1 MHRTAL
7 SVLCTLSLL
16 PALVRG
22 YCLSE
27 FILDEHKDSRFV
39 ALRGRWSRS
48 KAVSGFFDKDYA
60 VTDDKKK
67 AKKGDP
73 ASQRAEIVPALSA
86 GEYVVQLRWP
96 VVPGCAAA
104 VPVTIAT
111 PKRGNRAGTSTT
123 VTVNQCKDS
132 NEWVTLSDK
141 AQIDSDTIVTIDSA
155 GTTGTVVFDALRF
168 FRTDAPILPLSAI
181 KPPGYKHPKKRR
193 FKDKFKLKI
202 KASSTLKGDMHD
214 AYDPD
219 HIGDCSSLYTPGG
232 GVIASRPS
240 CEGALWNSKKAPP
253 QVLRY
258 DYKKNTKTIDMLAWF
273 NGNDPLDDRRL
284 LGANEVR
291 VWSRQRGGGKTVL
304 QGSFTVP
311 AAPKTGPYYGHV
323 VRFNNTQEVPF
334 QFLQAPVID
343 VAFALDDVRE
353 LEFEIVSTHFDGKR
367 GVCGSSAGTVA
378 VNEIILMGSDYGLC
392 GNGILEGNENCDD
405 GNSASNDGCSSLCR
419 REKGWYC
426 KNNRKQSPV
435 STCSR
440 GVKPKPARAKCD
452 IDFDGSLERYVI
464 RENYPF
470 PTDEVTVEFW
480 INTNDTKQAGIFSY
494 AVQGSDNQFL
504 IIRPSALDIHVA
516 NKEVRTRVNVA
527 DGKDHHVAVRW
538 RSKPDGQLT
547 VLVDGVERFTGN
559 VAEGAKLTAGGTVVL
574 GQDQD
579 KVGGG
584 FVGNQALVGRLD
596 DVRVWAS
603 YVSSTQID
611 TDAGDLKATCPWWY
625 QTDSHFDGV
634 EGGVGVG
641 ARYEFHAMAMR
652 ILPDEI
658 VFAINSN
665 MPLEG
670 HKHGSQFIS
679 YGDLLLNLE
688 YPDDDTMVLKKASE
702 SRKLWAIHFAQS
714 NDNGKDLKI
723 GLYANVTARSVTGK
737 NSGFSSVDA
746 YLNYALK
753 QRNFD
758 GDNQFGDCPRDYFC
772 TTPYNAIKDGT
783 FVAEGR
789 ILALADVKKEEKVK
803 TCDLLG
809 KLQTKL
815 GVTTTAADDDDD
827 DDTSSGVFN
836 ALDGLDFAN
845 GARFKGL
852 APTGKY
858 TFGFAIP
865 RDALPEGEAVMSLA
879 FECHNDGFGWH
890 STFDTSACNKEAP
903 KIRPLVSR
911 WTFDR
916 CHKKYAFDRSKNKLK
931 ARIFPQGAPKED
943 PKPKPSARPKKCH
956 LAVDGSVASYAITNP
971 LTNFPT
977 STVTVAM
984 WVKVNLGQDAND
996 AVKDA
1001 ARKHTPFS
1009 YATSSSDNAF
1019 LLYNIQSMDVYINQ
1033 KAYKTKVNFADGEW
1047 RHLAVTWRASD
1058 GALRVYRDGELA
1070 FSVDGAQKNNAPGGS
1085 GSLVLGQEQDKVG
1098 GGFDKTQAFKGDID
1112 SVRVYSRVYSAAE
1125 IKEDMKAAA
1134 KSRSVAGAAGD
1145 AASLVVE
1152 YLFDEC
1158 SKETCKDTTAAS
1170 PKSRCI
1176 IKPRGKEPTLGE
1188 PSGCMLTIKDSDK
1201 STHYAI
1207 INPFDA
1213 IPTTKITAEMWVR
1226 ASDTTKRG
1234 TPLSYASTKH
1244 HNTFLLYDYNAL
1256 EIYIDGAHVK
1266 THVKFNDGV
1275 WRHLAVTWDAT
1286 SGALILYKD
1295 GVQAWSGTLQKGK
1308 QIHPGGSMTVGVEQ
1322 DIVDGKLDD
1331 KQTFIGDIDDVRV
1344 WNRVRTAAEILRDAV
1359 TLPAAAKASPASNGL
1374 ILAWDFDDCSR
1385 TIARS
1390 YPPETW
1396 GVIRPEGKKPE
1407 PAVTTFQVG
1416 RDLTGPA
1423 YGKRETI
1430 RQWLTVK
1437 AQHDIVEVDIDCV
1450 DMALFANGG
1459 GPNVEIDGLRPK
1471 FGAMSWRPA
1480 GKIGNTTCTV
1490 EVTYRDGSNDVVL
1503 PRQSFVAEVY
1513 GSCDSRRGD
1522 SQKWKNRYCFY
1533 MPDDPEPN
1541 PDKQRDICKQWGGD
1555 LASLHSK
1562 KEMLHA
1568 RQYVKK
1574 RKAVLKD
1581 FRVVI
1586 GLRKQLS
1593 NGKAVF
1599 AWTDGT
1605 PFDWH
1610 FWDASEPTFPVGSST
1625 IKEEH
1630 TAMYSRWCGNKNH
1643 CGRSGAFGKR
1653 KGRWMDFDPTAADRP
1668 QYFLCKKDGG
1678 DDPTPDPGPIS
1689 LNQTLMMHGT
1699 AVVPGGK
1706 GTSCVN
1712 VVWPK
1717 SFPDGTKDTDIHV
1730 QVSLSHKRRPPTQ
1743 APENAAS
1750 GTDDAAVTWIEY
1762 IKAGA
1767 GFRACTRETRY
1778 HDHKNGRHVSVD
1790 WYAYLPVALPA
1801 ATVEFGERRI
1811 TDVSVQ
1817 TTRTLASWIG
1827 WIDTRCE
1834 SFTFA
1839 VGKFSQPPILSV
1851 SLNHRSHKGLQHHAA
1866 GIWISSHTA
1875 AGFTVCLRETADH
1888 DDKHDKHHH
1897 IDYIAFARDAYPE
1910 VFQAGRESG
1919 LAIIDST
1926 PNKVLCTRI
1935 KFPNLWRSIPNVVVT
1950 VTHPAGAGTA
1960 ARDEGITAWTE
1971 EVTNAYFRV
1980 CAQEMWIW
1988 RSPGTRP
1995 QFDIDW
2001 VACTGQVPSDEEA
2014 DLDECTL
2021 GTHNCAAKAKCVD
2034 LSLPDK
2040 FRCEC
2045 PAGYTSPDL
2054 GRTCVDVDECLPTGV
2069 NTCSARETCYNFVGG
2084 HGCNCNAGYKRV
2096 GDPKDHRCDDVDE
2109 CTDGTHDC
2117 HVPYGVCTNTV
2128 GSYSCACTTPGFSG
2142 NGTHCTSDDECA
2154 DGSHNCPVNSQC
2166 ENKVG
2171 TFACK
2176 CNKGYKGE
2184 NCDDIDE
2191 CTDGTHNCAAVA
2203 TCTNTAGSFTCQCPA
2218 GYRGDGVTCTEID
2231 ECAEGTDNCHDSR
2244 ATCANTVGS
2253 FSCTCKTGY
2262 RGDGVTCDDI
2272 DECVENTHNCHANA
2286 SCDNEV
2292 PGHSCECL
2300 TGYTGD
2306 GIRNCDDIDECT
2318 TGTHSCHTRY
2328 GICTNTVPGHAC
2340 ACQNGFRGD
2349 GTTCNDIDECTENTH
2364 NCDKIATCA
2373 NTPGAFQCKCPV
2385 GYRGDGVTCED
2396 IDECVEGLHDCQSRD
2411 QCTNLP
2417 GTYQCDCGVTN
2428 TAVATGRGCD
2438 DRDTCEYVGCF
2449 SSAALDMGPVA
2460 IDGGATPDSC
2470 RKACSGNTE
2479 YDYGALSDGGLCTCA
2494 RDLDPSAVADRTQ
2507 CRVSC
2512 EADGN
2517 EICGGDGDIVPTWF
2531 SVYDSKLAFGDFAFQ
2546 RTLLARD
2553 GSCGLTPTFQTNRFA
2568 ADKVGPYVTAVY
2580 VWDIENSLNYRIP
2593 GGKTLAEYTVN
2604 AYFSL
2609 DATFGTPRAYVIYDA
2624 REQDSDSGGAA
2635 ASGSAATRANP
2646 PLSTGV
2652 YVKDG
2657 RIMLAIKAPS
2667 SAGAAPAATA
2677 ADAGNVTVGN
2687 GTALVAAVDGNTFV
2701 YAEGPAITF
2710 PNRTYVQVAVTRNE
2724 AGLVSVIVDG
2734 ALQISYDD
2742 SKSAHFTFTGGSVR
2756 LFEEKVPAGHASGG
2770 SIARLRIYGHALRP
2784 EQLPRCDA
2792 VVPLDPKIPL
2802 PPRWPAGQYCL
2813 PMAAGTCPGV
2823 RWERGSRLF
2832 DTADSG
2838 GQNSWSGAFPT
2849 GVYTVDD
2856 ITINVCCHGN
2866 DTYGEGEW
2874 PRGSY
2879 CVYRKGGTCPAGFAE
2894 GSRTWDESDERHQD
2908 NSQGTLCDGS
2918 YGADTRLEF
2927 CCRDDASP
2935 EDEVDLPWGVP
2946 FFLFRKNGT
2955 CQEVNRTADTPG
2967 HVLWDD
2973 GGGRSQVSGSVP
2985 DGIYD
2990 TGTTKQ
2996 EFCQYDEALPATFGV
3011 NRTVLGPYFVNTE
3024 RITLPGFF
3032 NITSNQDVAGF
3043 AVVLDSDSAELFD
3056 AADGGVPTVATVP
3069 AGSPRPAVADLTFKV
3084 SEVDAGRGVID
3095 FAMGYGNDGEFMTDA
3110 QQVAILVEAAPV
3122 TVLPGADIATGVFA
3136 GDPEVRTAD
3145 GWLRVTVA
3153 PGANFTRADLVIEV
3167 QVVSDPA
3174 LAVARSPVPAVDI
3187 ATGVFTFTPDA
3198 TRFGN
3203 ATLRLRARYPA
3214 PYAPGFV
3221 YTLWE
3226 EFSVSVRKTL
3236 PPVPTIT
3243 LLRTDIVVSDLG
3255 SAAVRLDQV
3264 VRIDNL
3270 FQDISVVVV
3279 PTVRRV
3285 FAAGTGQP
3293 APVTATGGARP
3304 QFAGC
3309 TYTPSTTHPGASEIA
3324 FYIEYYQTRDGQ
3336 PARVGPVSLRVTI
3349 AAAPPTF
3356 TLASAPATI
3365 PAGTASVGVSNFVT
3379 ITTTTDVYE
3388 VVVEYS
3394 GSIFDPQGS
3403 TTASSGVFVRVKG
3416 SPTLRP
3422 EFADLAVL
3430 PPPTATGSVTCTIYL
3445 IYDRAGARTR
3455 TASQTFT
3462 IVIGAPPP
3470 LFDIAEDV
3478 PEGEAGSSELV
3489 TIAGFV
3495 TVAPTTYNP
3504 IAVRWS
3510 ISDASL
3516 FASDGQPQLVVDS
3529 ADRLR
3534 FSLVFKPASGAY
3546 YGDCK
3551 IVISVVYNDGRSVTG
3566 SENAVITVL
3575 PPAPQ
3580 IVTWRSPLP
3589 AAPFAL
3595 APTTVVTDALRVLSV
3610 QPITGFSV
3618 RMLTGAT
3625 LLENGT
3631 LSAAIGASLN
3641 ATASSVTLS
3650 YRSAAIIP
3658 GTARGGVAVL
3668 YGNNRITGYTP
3679 VSVVIS
3685 GPSVPT
3691 FTLGSDPSPELVDT
3705 PAKWYQAW
3713 LRVQSESP
3721 EFTVRI
3727 ETLTGGE
3734 IFSVQPALTVRPGG
3748 LAEPGVSY
3756 YSLSFTPSKATSGVA
3771 KCSVLIEYGSSG
3783 GSRTAAQT
3791 FEITVSPRSPPVLT
3805 TTLTS
3810 NIELPFNAAPQTYAG
3825 VFTIATTQDVALVL
3839 VGTSDPFLITA
3850 AVQADQ
3856 GGARPTSGSLSLSV
3870 APGKFGTCDLRV
3882 VLTYL
3887 SGSQRTEEIVVSVV
3901 VGPPAPTF
3909 TLQAATLG
3917 SVRADAQR
3925 IELAAFMKITTVQSV
3940 AIGVDCGAAGAALF
3954 ADGGAPPVFDDED
3967 AALPTEASLEYA
3979 PSIYH
3984 TGTCTCDVW
3993 LSFNDGADDTE
4004 RQQITITVVDAPPT
4018 LSVADSAINDTTV
4031 GDPQQTYRGWLRVVW
4046 PQRVTSVRIT
4056 ARDGSVFAVQPAL
4069 TWDDDATRTSATLT
4083 FTPSATVFGDTEL
4096 LFAVGYTSNG
4106 VEVFT
4111 ADTVAPVGVNPRPPT
4126 CAGNQTIPAF
4136 VANGNATTFPNAVA
4150 ITTSHIVRDL
4160 RVVYTS
4166 PSLFD
4171 DAPTLV
4177 WDGFKPS
4184 TANLTLR
4191 TDAKGKA
4198 GRSSLLVE
4206 LVYAGDSPSDPDR
4219 VSTCTFDIVITAPP
4233 TPPPQPEPEVPD
4245 DTPTPS
4251 AVMPTPTPVP
4261 NPGPVP
4267 RCTDPAQ
4274 PYECS
4279 DGTCKATG
4287 ADCDRDACEDD
4298 GMVTCDDGS
4307 CAETKAGCGGGD
4319 DDDNRGC
4326 PTDKPVRCWDGTC
4339 AEVIAK
4345 CPPVPSCRVLY
4356 RRCEDWSCVSA
4367 LDSECGADRKCATCD
4382 DGRPFEGCSPEL
4394 PVLCKDRTC
4403 VRDAED
4409 CPAGDD
4415 GDGCAVRG
4423 DCSAPEPDKAK
4434 DPDRFCYTVSA
4445 NQTTLDIVDI
4455 DNPSSTL
4462 CVLGFTAG
4470 FLTVDDV
4477 GTICVSA
4484 VGASVL
4490 EAAVVPS
4497 TWTSATS
4504 GILTTPMQ
4512 FEYSLNVLPSRVSL
4526 ECPLGSEA
4534 DAATRAV
4541 PAESACLSALGD
4553 DGIWRCSENSFF
4565 EDNIIRGVPEPNK
4578 PVAAVSDPVA
4588 FAFASAAAPEAE
4600 GIVTSGSGVKV
4611 PWWVWLLIALLLL
4624 LFLLLLIL
4632 FFLWK
4637 KRQAALAAA
4646 AAPPINYDDPFS
4658 EFPFLADLKGG
4669 YKERA
4674 VVDTP
4679 ALQSK
4684 QNKLPVVQ
4692 ASATGQRRARP
4703 AAGGAAVVAPPAG
4716 TDGVGTVG
4724 GDADGVGGDADADGF
4739 GGAGGD
4745 VGAASANSTSLEAAG
4760 ARGARPKGAAGGSAG
4775 YKKRADTG
4783 NVPKLNKKKNLP
4795 TFESVLH

>member
-2084 HGCNCNAGYKRV
+2084 HGCNCNAR
-2096 GDPKDHRCDDVDE
+2096 
-2109 CTDGTHDC
+2109 
-2117 HVPYGVCTNTV
+2117 
-2128 GSYSCACTTPGFSG
+2128 
-2142 NGTHCTSDDECA
+2142 
-2154 DGSHNCPVNSQC
+2154 
-2166 ENKVG
+2166 
-2171 TFACK
+2171 
-2176 CNKGYKGE
+2176 
-2184 NCDDIDE
+2184 
-2191 CTDGTHNCAAVA
+2191 
-2203 TCTNTAGSFTCQCPA
+2203 
-2218 GYRGDGVTCTEID
+2218 
-2231 ECAEGTDNCHDSR
+2231 
-2244 ATCANTVGS
+2244 
-2253 FSCTCKTGY
+2253 
-2262 RGDGVTCDDI
+2262 
-2272 DECVENTHNCHANA
+2272 
-2286 SCDNEV
+2286 
-2292 PGHSCECL
+2292 
-2300 TGYTGD
+2300 
-2306 GIRNCDDIDECT
+2306 
-2318 TGTHSCHTRY
+2318 
-2328 GICTNTVPGHAC
+2328 
-2340 ACQNGFRGD
+2340 
-2349 GTTCNDIDECTENTH
+2349 
-2364 NCDKIATCA
+2364 
-2373 NTPGAFQCKCPV
+2373 
-2385 GYRGDGVTCED
+2385 
-2396 IDECVEGLHDCQSRD
+2396 
-2411 QCTNLP
+2411 
-2417 GTYQCDCGVTN
+2417 
-2428 TAVATGRGCD
+2428 
-2438 DRDTCEYVGCF
+2438 
-2449 SSAALDMGPVA
+2449 
-2460 IDGGATPDSC
+2460 
-2470 RKACSGNTE
+2470 
-2479 YDYGALSDGGLCTCA
+2479 
-2494 RDLDPSAVADRTQ
+2494 
-2507 CRVSC
+2507 
-2512 EADGN
+2512 
-2517 EICGGDGDIVPTWF
+2517 
-2531 SVYDSKLAFGDFAFQ
+2531 
-2546 RTLLARD
+2546 
-2553 GSCGLTPTFQTNRFA
+2553 
-2568 ADKVGPYVTAVY
+2568 
-2580 VWDIENSLNYRIP
+2580 
-2593 GGKTLAEYTVN
+2593 
-2604 AYFSL
+2604 
-2609 DATFGTPRAYVIYDA
+2609 
-2624 REQDSDSGGAA
+2624 
-2635 ASGSAATRANP
+2635 
-2646 PLSTGV
+2646 
-2652 YVKDG
+2652 
-2657 RIMLAIKAPS
+2657 
-2667 SAGAAPAATA
+2667 
-2677 ADAGNVTVGN
+2677 
-2687 GTALVAAVDGNTFV
+2687 
-2701 YAEGPAITF
+2701 
-2710 PNRTYVQVAVTRNE
+2710 
-2724 AGLVSVIVDG
+2724 
-2734 ALQISYDD
+2734 
-2742 SKSAHFTFTGGSVR
+2742 
-2756 LFEEKVPAGHASGG
+2756 
-2770 SIARLRIYGHALRP
+2770 
-2784 EQLPRCDA
+2784 
-2792 VVPLDPKIPL
+2792 
-2802 PPRWPAGQYCL
+2802 
-2813 PMAAGTCPGV
+2813 
-2823 RWERGSRLF
+2823 
-2832 DTADSG
+2832 
-2838 GQNSWSGAFPT
+2838 
-2849 GVYTVDD
+2849 
-2856 ITINVCCHGN
+2856 
-2866 DTYGEGEW
+2866 
-2874 PRGSY
+2874 
-2879 CVYRKGGTCPAGFAE
+2879 
-2894 GSRTWDESDERHQD
+2894 
-2908 NSQGTLCDGS
+2908 
-2918 YGADTRLEF
+2918 
-2927 CCRDDASP
+2927 
-2935 EDEVDLPWGVP
+2935 
-2946 FFLFRKNGT
+2946 
-2955 CQEVNRTADTPG
+2955 
-2967 HVLWDD
+2967 
-2973 GGGRSQVSGSVP
+2973 
-2985 DGIYD
+2985 
-2990 TGTTKQ
+2990 
-2996 EFCQYDEALPATFGV
+2996 
-3011 NRTVLGPYFVNTE
+3011 
-3024 RITLPGFF
+3024 
-3032 NITSNQDVAGF
+3032 
-3043 AVVLDSDSAELFD
+3043 
-3056 AADGGVPTVATVP
+3056 
-3069 AGSPRPAVADLTFKV
+3069 
-3084 SEVDAGRGVID
+3084 
-3095 FAMGYGNDGEFMTDA
+3095 
-3110 QQVAILVEAAPV
+3110 
-3122 TVLPGADIATGVFA
+3122 
-3136 GDPEVRTAD
+3136 
-3145 GWLRVTVA
+3145 
-3153 PGANFTRADLVIEV
+3153 
-3167 QVVSDPA
+3167 
-3174 LAVARSPVPAVDI
+3174 
-3187 ATGVFTFTPDA
+3187 
-3198 TRFGN
+3198 
-3203 ATLRLRARYPA
+3203 
-3214 PYAPGFV
+3214 
-3221 YTLWE
+3221 
-3226 EFSVSVRKTL
+3226 
-3236 PPVPTIT
+3236 
-3243 LLRTDIVVSDLG
+3243 
-3255 SAAVRLDQV
+3255 
-3264 VRIDNL
+3264 
-3270 FQDISVVVV
+3270 
-3279 PTVRRV
+3279 
-3285 FAAGTGQP
+3285 
-3293 APVTATGGARP
+3293 
-3304 QFAGC
+3304 
-3309 TYTPSTTHPGASEIA
+3309 
-3324 FYIEYYQTRDGQ
+3324 
-3336 PARVGPVSLRVTI
+3336 
-3349 AAAPPTF
+3349 
-3356 TLASAPATI
+3356 
-3365 PAGTASVGVSNFVT
+3365 
-3379 ITTTTDVYE
+3379 
-3388 VVVEYS
+3388 
-3394 GSIFDPQGS
+3394 
-3403 TTASSGVFVRVKG
+3403 
-3416 SPTLRP
+3416 
-3422 EFADLAVL
+3422 
-3430 PPPTATGSVTCTIYL
+3430 
-3445 IYDRAGARTR
+3445 
-3455 TASQTFT
+3455 
-3462 IVIGAPPP
+3462 
-3470 LFDIAEDV
+3470 
-3478 PEGEAGSSELV
+3478 
-3489 TIAGFV
+3489 
-3495 TVAPTTYNP
+3495 APTT
-3504 IAVRWS
+3504 
-3510 ISDASL
+3510 
-3516 FASDGQPQLVVDS
+3516 
-3529 ADRLR
+3529 
-3534 FSLVFKPASGAY
+3534 
-3546 YGDCK
+3546 
-3551 IVISVVYNDGRSVTG
+3551 
-3566 SENAVITVL
+3566 
-3575 PPAPQ
+3575 
-3580 IVTWRSPLP
+3580 
-3589 AAPFAL
+3589 
-3595 APTTVVTDALRVLSV
+3595 
-3610 QPITGFSV
+3610 
-3618 RMLTGAT
+3618 
-3625 LLENGT
+3625 
-3631 LSAAIGASLN
+3631 
-3641 ATASSVTLS
+3641 
-3650 YRSAAIIP
+3650 
-3658 GTARGGVAVL
+3658 
-3668 YGNNRITGYTP
+3668 
-3679 VSVVIS
+3679 
-3685 GPSVPT
+3685 
-3691 FTLGSDPSPELVDT
+3691 
-3705 PAKWYQAW
+3705 
-3713 LRVQSESP
+3713 
-3721 EFTVRI
+3721 
-3727 ETLTGGE
+3727 
-3734 IFSVQPALTVRPGG
+3734 
-3748 LAEPGVSY
+3748 
-3756 YSLSFTPSKATSGVA
+3756 
-3771 KCSVLIEYGSSG
+3771 
-3783 GSRTAAQT
+3783 
-3791 FEITVSPRSPPVLT
+3791 
-3805 TTLTS
+3805 
-3810 NIELPFNAAPQTYAG
+3810 
-3825 VFTIATTQDVALVL
+3825 ATTS
-3839 VGTSDPFLITA
+3839 T
-3850 AVQADQ
+3850 
-3856 GGARPTSGSLSLSV
+3856 
-3870 APGKFGTCDLRV
+3870 
-3882 VLTYL
+3882 
-3887 SGSQRTEEIVVSVV
+3887 
-3901 VGPPAPTF
+3901 PPAPT
-3909 TLQAATLG
+3909 
-3917 SVRADAQR
+3917 
-3925 IELAAFMKITTVQSV
+3925 
-3940 AIGVDCGAAGAALF
+3940 
-3954 ADGGAPPVFDDED
+3954 
-3967 AALPTEASLEYA
+3967 
-3979 PSIYH
+3979 
-3984 TGTCTCDVW
+3984 
-3993 LSFNDGADDTE
+3993 
-4004 RQQITITVVDAPPT
+4004 
-4018 LSVADSAINDTTV
+4018 
-4031 GDPQQTYRGWLRVVW
+4031 
-4046 PQRVTSVRIT
+4046 
-4056 ARDGSVFAVQPAL
+4056 
-4069 TWDDDATRTSATLT
+4069 
-4083 FTPSATVFGDTEL
+4083 PSA
-4096 LFAVGYTSNG
+4096 
-4106 VEVFT
+4106 
-4111 ADTVAPVGVNPRPPT
+4111 
-4126 CAGNQTIPAF
+4126 
-4136 VANGNATTFPNAVA
+4136 
-4150 ITTSHIVRDL
+4150 
-4160 RVVYTS
+4160 
-4166 PSLFD
+4166 
-4171 DAPTLV
+4171 
-4177 WDGFKPS
+4177 
-4184 TANLTLR
+4184 
-4191 TDAKGKA
+4191 
-4198 GRSSLLVE
+4198 
-4206 LVYAGDSPSDPDR
+4206 
-4219 VSTCTFDIVITAPP
+4219 
-4233 TPPPQPEPEVPD
+4233 
-4245 DTPTPS
+4245 
-4251 AVMPTPTPVP
+4251 
-4261 NPGPVP
+4261 
-4267 RCTDPAQ
+4267 
-4274 PYECS
+4274 
-4279 DGTCKATG
+4279 
-4287 ADCDRDACEDD
+4287 
-4298 GMVTCDDGS
+4298 
-4307 CAETKAGCGGGD
+4307 
-4319 DDDNRGC
+4319 
-4326 PTDKPVRCWDGTC
+4326 
-4339 AEVIAK
+4339 
-4345 CPPVPSCRVLY
+4345 
-4356 RRCEDWSCVSA
+4356 
-4367 LDSECGADRKCATCD
+4367 
-4382 DGRPFEGCSPEL
+4382 PF
-4394 PVLCKDRTC
+4394 
-4403 VRDAED
+4403 
-4409 CPAGDD
+4409 
-4415 GDGCAVRG
+4415 
-4423 DCSAPEPDKAK
+4423 
-4434 DPDRFCYTVSA
+4434 
-4445 NQTTLDIVDI
+4445 
-4455 DNPSSTL
+4455 
-4462 CVLGFTAG
+4462 
-4470 FLTVDDV
+4470 
-4477 GTICVSA
+4477 
-4484 VGASVL
+4484 
-4490 EAAVVPS
+4490 
-4497 TWTSATS
+4497 
-4504 GILTTPMQ
+4504 
-4512 FEYSLNVLPSRVSL
+4512 
-4526 ECPLGSEA
+4526 
-4534 DAATRAV
+4534 RA
-4541 PAESACLSALGD
+4541 
-4553 DGIWRCSENSFF
+4553 
-4565 EDNIIRGVPEPNK
+4565 
-4578 PVAAVSDPVA
+4578 
-4588 FAFASAAAPEAE
+4588 
-4600 GIVTSGSGVKV
+4600 
-4611 PWWVWLLIALLLL
+4611 
-4624 LFLLLLIL
+4624 
-4632 FFLWK
+4632 
-4637 KRQAALAAA
+4637 
-4646 AAPPINYDDPFS
+4646 
-4658 EFPFLADLKGG
+4658 
-4669 YKERA
+4669 RA
-4674 VVDTP
+4674 
-4679 ALQSK
+4679 
-4684 QNKLPVVQ
+4684 
-4692 ASATGQRRARP
+4692 RRA
-4703 AAGGAAVVAPPAG
+4703 
-4716 TDGVGTVG
+4716 
-4724 GDADGVGGDADADGF
+4724 
-4739 GGAGGD
+4739 
-4745 VGAASANSTSLEAAG
+4745 S
-4760 ARGARPKGAAGGSAG
+4760 
-4775 YKKRADTG
+4775 RATA
-4783 NVPKLNKKKNLP
+4783 
-4795 TFESVLH
+4795 